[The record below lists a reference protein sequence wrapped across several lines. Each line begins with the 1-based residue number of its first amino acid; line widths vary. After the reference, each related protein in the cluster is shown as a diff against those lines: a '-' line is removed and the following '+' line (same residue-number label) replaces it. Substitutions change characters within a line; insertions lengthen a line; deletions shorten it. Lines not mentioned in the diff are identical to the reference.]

1 METNP
6 SENHKNVAAL
16 IHLSTFSKYFFPFG
30 NFLAPLLIWTVNKDK
45 PFINEHG
52 RQAINFQ
59 LSIFLYVVVIAI
71 LCVPFFA
78 VFASD
83 FVALVDVVD
92 HHVHEVTVQ
101 NVKNL
106 SGYATMFFVI
116 IIILFGVFVF
126 ELYAVINATVHANRG
141 QLYTY
146 PLSIPFIK
154 SSSDDT
160 SEEKSDKPSEQNQ
173 SNNEHAS

>member
-30 NFLAPLLIWTVNKDK
+30 NFIAPLVLWTINKDK
-45 PFINEHG
+45 PFVNEHG

-59 LSIFLYVVVIAI
+59 LSILLYALIVAI
-71 LCVPFFA
+71 ICIPFFA
-78 VFASD
+78 IFATD
-83 FVALVDVVD
+83 FVSLVDAID
-92 HHVHEVTVQ
+92 HQVHDVSMQ
-101 NVKNL
+101 NIRNL
-106 SGYATMFFVI
+106 SGYVTLFFVVAI
-116 IIILFGVFVF
+116 LLFGVFIF

-141 QLYTY
+141 KLYTY

-154 SSSDDT
+154 QSTENPEISQET
-160 SEEKSDKPSEQNQ
+160 ETKQ

>member
-16 IHLSTFSKYFFPFG
+16 IHLSTFSKYFIPFG
-30 NFLAPLLIWTVNKDK
+30 NFIGPLILWTINKDK
-45 PFINEHG
+45 PFVNEHG

-59 LSIFLYVVVIAI
+59 LSILLYALIVAI
-71 LCVPFFA
+71 ISIPFFA
-78 VFASD
+78 VFATD
-83 FVALVDVVD
+83 FVSLVDAVD
-92 HHVHEVTVQ
+92 HQVSHVSMQ
-101 NVKNL
+101 NIRNL
-106 SGYATMFFVI
+106 SGYVTLFFVVAI
-116 IIILFGVFVF
+116 LLFGVFVF

-141 QLYTY
+141 KLYTY

-154 SSSDDT
+154 QST
-160 SEEKSDKPSEQNQ
+160 ENSEISQETETKQ